1 MTLSIKVSSVLIVLL
16 ISHTSIATE
25 HFSLKG
31 SIFESVANQYEL
43 DAMLLYAIALTES
56 ATGVGEG
63 NISPHPYVFRSSQ
76 GAKFFKSKSDAEV
89 ELSVLL
95 KTKVNIDIG
104 MMQINLKYHPQP
116 APLRLLDPQYNLSV
130 AAQYLIET
138 MSSTK
143 DPVIGVG
150 RYHSWTNDRA
160 VWYGTRVW
168 QTYRNLKRIN
178 DF

>member
-1 MTLSIKVSSVLIVLL
+1 MASWKSFITIVLVITTANVL
-16 ISHTSIATE
+16 ANEAFT
-25 HFSLKG
+25 LKN
-31 SIFESVANQYEL
+31 SIFETVAKNYNI
-43 DAMLLYAIALTES
+43 DPTLLYAIAITES
-56 ATGVGEG
+56 ATGKGGG
-63 NISPHPYVFRSSQ
+63 NIAPHPYVFRSLD
-76 GAKFFKSKSDAEV
+76 GPKFFESKA
-89 ELSVLL
+89 ELSTILL
-95 KTKVNIDIG
+95 TTTNIDIG